1 MGVAHMQSSVAAE
14 GRDDVEGRPVE
25 RPPSRRRA
33 RALAAAFAVAL
44 SITGCSDRLPS
55 SYVRVT
61 AHLMH
66 GDEPV
71 TMDWVVECRHFQR
84 AFEMRAYTRTEVVP
98 YVYGVTTRDGGMVMA
113 VAPYWCGGGDP
124 PHHYLPLFMWGDKAG
139 NFSFLT
145 AYVTEDAFSN
155 PASKLKVLDV
165 TLAHATEAEHDA
177 WKETGVKNVVPA
189 KHNPFLRN
197 ADQKSDEH
205 RVGCA
210 GFERIP
216 VVPEVQGLVDAAWPP
231 DHPVYWP
238 VPSTLFVAV
247 PKAFYKAIH
256 AEFLS
261 DESRSLGQGFGMI
274 RREASDRSLSSQT
287 PSRSYRAFDVVPVE
301 FDFFY
306 KDIHGPEF
314 ELSLNKPIQRP
325 LIAKGTIQERKVGMM
340 YCGFFPTLFTAIDT
354 KQIFTLLSGT
364 FELIGVRS
372 DIMQSNAMMQ
382 KFVEFGMD
390 IERGE
395 DGDE

>member
-1 MGVAHMQSSVAAE
+1 MQSSVAAE

-124 PHHYLPLFMWGDKAG
+124 PHNYLPLFMWGDKAG

-197 ADQKSDEH
+197 PSGKTNEY
-205 RVGCA
+205 RVGCS

-216 VVPEVQGLVDAAWPP
+216 VVPEVQGLVDAAWPL

-238 VPSTLFVAV
+238 VPSTLFEVV
-247 PKAFYKAIH
+247 PQAFYKTIH

-261 DESRSLGQGFGMI
+261 DESRRLGEGFGVI
-274 RREASDRSLSSQT
+274 PRDASYQSLSTPIASQT
-287 PSRSYRAFDVVPVE
+287 YKAFDVVPVD
-301 FDFFY
+301 FDFLH
-306 KDIHGPEF
+306 KDVHGPDF
-314 ELSLNKPIQRP
+314 NFSADDPHPRP
-325 LIAKGTIQERKVGMM
+325 LIVHGRVDVESGGMM
-340 YCGFFPTLFTAIDT
+340 YCGFFQDYFSAIDT
-354 KQIFTLLSGT
+354 KHFYQLASDSFKVVGFQSDMMHINTTMMKLS
-364 FELIGVRS
+364 R
-372 DIMQSNAMMQ
+372 
-382 KFVEFGMD
+382 FGMD

>member
-1 MGVAHMQSSVAAE
+1 MQSSVAAE

-84 AFEMRAYTRTEVVP
+84 GGVVRGYVRVSVVP

-124 PHHYLPLFMWGDKAG
+124 PHNYLPLFMWGDKAG
-139 NFSFLT
+139 DFSFLT
-145 AYVTEDAFSN
+145 AYVTEDAFTN

-177 WKETGVKNVVPA
+177 WKKTGVKNVVPA

-231 DHPVYWP
+231 DHPVYWA
-238 VPSTLFVAV
+238 VPSTLFEAV
-247 PKAFYKAIH
+247 PNAFYKAVH

-261 DESRSLGQGFGMI
+261 NESRSLGQGFGMI
-274 RREASDRSLSSQT
+274 RREASDRSLST
-287 PSRSYRAFDVVPVE
+287 HIPSHAYTAFDVVPID

-314 ELSLNKPIQRP
+314 ELSLSKPLQRP
-325 LIAKGTIQERKVGMM
+325 LISKGRVVEANIGMM

-354 KQIFTLLSGT
+354 QQFYVLPSGT
-364 FELIGVRS
+364 FELVGTRS
-372 DIMQSNAMMQ
+372 DIMQSDAMMQ